1 MFYALM
7 SQLPGYDA
15 RYREVIKEGILNDFL
30 TRHYGERHNR
40 SLRISELSDI
50 EYCELI
56 RDMRN
61 QISECKSAA
70 ALQGEAVRK
79 RLIHQILTALSRIGV
94 AVVNGDYAGVNYHIS
109 RLPVSKGRTIPRIPT
124 GELPNLL
131 GAVRA
136 YCDVIRKKQKAEKYL
151 AARN

>member
-7 SQLPGYDA
+7 SQLPGYDV
-15 RYREVIKEGILNDFL
+15 RYRDVIKEGILNDFL
-30 TRHYGERHNR
+30 TKHYGASHNR
-40 SLRISELSDI
+40 SLRISELSDA
-50 EYCELI
+50 EYRDLI
-56 RDMRN
+56 RDLGKQAN
-61 QISECKSAA
+61 EGKSVAT
-70 ALQGEAVRK
+70 LQDEAVRK

-94 AVVNGDYAGVNYHIS
+94 RVVNGDYGGVNYHIS

-136 YCDVIRKKQKAEKYL
+136 YCDVIRKKQKGENYL
-151 AARN
+151 AVRN